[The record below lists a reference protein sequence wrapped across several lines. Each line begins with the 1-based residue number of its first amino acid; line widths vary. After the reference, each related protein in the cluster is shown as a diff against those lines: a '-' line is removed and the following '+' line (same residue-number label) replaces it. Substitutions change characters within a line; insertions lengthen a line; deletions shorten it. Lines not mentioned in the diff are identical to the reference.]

1 MWLIWVSKSVL
12 CANGW
17 RSSIVY
23 MTCIQVSTW
32 SAQASFS
39 FYCLKKYMFLGSRYH
54 HPCLCVG
61 ILRFQCFL
69 FCFFSSSEPK
79 ATSCSGILTT
89 WLQKQQVELEVR
101 CEPRASPPDIWISS
115 LTGGRKDQ
123 VTLLPHFYVPPLLCQ
138 IAQETIPLQSGAFN
152 TRGAFYTKCEKCWVN
167 LWVNFSSCVICVSP
181 TIWLLDTQMVH
192 MHAPLIKYQKWSIA
206 RSNEAIVHDCL
217 VHRSTCRKWWLHRS
231 QHIGP

>member
-1 MWLIWVSKSVL
+1 MCGHSEIS
-12 CANGW
+12 
-17 RSSIVY
+17 
-23 MTCIQVSTW
+23 
-32 SAQASFS
+32 
-39 FYCLKKYMFLGSRYH
+39 MF
-54 HPCLCVG
+54 
-61 ILRFQCFL
+61 FA
-69 FCFFSSSEPK
+69 CFFSSSEPK

-115 LTGGRKDQ
+115 LIGGRKDQ

-152 TRGAFYTKCEKCWVN
+152 TRGAFYTKFEKCWVN

-206 RSNEAIVHDCL
+206 RSNVAIVHDCL